1 MLRGSGA
8 ERDDKIRRARSDA
21 ELQST
26 KEMLSGNTSLASLSV
41 IGGEDQ
47 YQKRKKKPL
56 HGSSSLAGLEG
67 IREDTMLDHTNIPRR
82 WKAHYS
88 NQEARAPR
96 VRSEHVKPFP
106 SELRTQRN
114 LQDERTSAETKER
127 QAKERQRSYEED
139 LEKRGLE
146 DEDFLRLDQSKVPLE
161 LFDNSDFE
169 KYGPE
174 EWLEHCKTGRS
185 RLYMDGEWTWAACDV
200 LAYEPKKMQYEIVFR
215 CNGKSKWVK
224 RLNLMFDTESETM
237 FMERLRQTSE
247 MREMAKAMVRLEYF
261 ASRQNAEEI
270 APLSE
275 PVWEQMYH
283 LATARLEQRQQE
295 IELPY
300 TYEQTKLDLTR
311 SLIEDVDLMYVSTM
325 QKIILREICK
335 SDSGMQQRMQELKL
349 PPFPTKP
356 AAPRFG
362 KLQLPNGAT
371 SYEESHKIISKAH
384 WSGTS
389 GMAST
394 VSWLEDTWR
403 DEFAKALLVD
413 PSLADPACKEVFE
426 LSDFIERQI
435 DHCSWIAT
443 KLQRSWWQGVANSM
457 LDNLASDYNFY
468 ENDLEVIRNSDTAKV
483 LLRFQIQMA
492 FQLQDIALRSLTEW
506 SSMFDTES
514 KGSALRDTASFLLVQ
529 LQESNGKV
537 VVFPSLDDIQ
547 DSALKVMDEFV
558 KAVRGLYT
566 VDHELLSLHELDPK
580 SLLYIDDPVVIN
592 ESDNPMVATVNHQLK
607 ASRKRVEDLLQHDF
621 DAALK
626 IAGLYDDYLQL
637 LHDEPFVHV
646 DTFAQPKLVS
656 KKELKAKKLAAEA
669 EEAAAAAE
677 AAGEAADGGEAKVSE
692 NSKGNATAK
701 SRSNAEDND
710 DADGDEGDG
719 EDAEGAEEEEA
730 EEEEEEEE
738 EEQDE
743 LVEVPITRDEFREEI
758 SKFYT
763 AMHAVMNETFHD
775 EMCGCF
781 LLNSISVKET
791 LAQRAKEQIDAFA
804 QYLLDI
810 QRERAE
816 NLTEEYEKILQRIAT
831 KPKNEIELVDL
842 EEFIEEAMIRM
853 EGLADAVADIHSWN
867 NMLEEFGCE
876 IPPEDFQLAW
886 SLKLW
891 PNRIF
896 GAQAATMRA
905 LEVDKVAMI
914 EALAREKEEFDHALD
929 QYALEV
935 EAFEKHDDYN
945 KLNDIVSE
953 AYAIEEKL
961 NQAVEQIANF
971 NLRDR
976 AFGFDTGDYPTL
988 DLCKKQFEPFF
999 QLWTMSADFVA
1010 STKEW
1015 LTGPFSD
1022 VNGDEV
1028 EKQVLEWWT
1037 TSYRLMKSFGS
1048 ENEGAA
1054 AIAQILRQDSD
1065 AFKSYMPLIRALA
1078 SPALRDRHW
1087 TALGELI
1094 QEEISPNDLTLQR
1107 LIDLNIMDRME
1118 EVETIT
1124 VKAEKEFA
1132 LEKNIENMI
1141 AEWNGIDFQ
1150 TMEYK
1155 NTGTYVIKGT
1165 DDVIA
1170 LLDDHIVKVQT
1181 MVGSPYIKPIKDKA
1195 LSWEKRLMYIQTL
1208 IDEMLKCQRA
1218 WMYLEPIFGSDDIM
1232 RQMPTEGRRFN
1243 SVDGVWRKVLGKIY
1257 ESPSVINTTSDDTLV
1272 DRFKQA
1278 NERLDQIQ
1286 KGLNDYLEVKRMA
1299 FARFFFLS
1307 NDELLEIVSQTKDPR
1322 AVQPFLQK
1330 CFEGVGCVVFGKDMV
1345 PPDQQNPPRGEPFI
1359 AGGNEDLRI
1368 PRLQS
1373 NEGEIV
1379 DLSIVVDPNSGPNK
1393 GNVELWLSDFEMS
1406 MRITVKEILQAAAKV
1421 YPEMENFEV
1430 NPERAKWVISWP
1442 GQVVLNASQLFWTK
1456 EVTEAIKEGMLDQYT
1471 EQLNKQLLQIVHLVR
1486 GNIGKME
1493 RTTLGALSVID
1504 IHQRDV
1510 VADMAEKKV
1519 SDPNEFEWMSQLRYY
1534 WELYDDDFA
1543 RYGKDPNNMVV
1554 RILNATQL
1562 YAYEYLGNSSRLVI
1576 TPLTDRCYRTL
1587 MGAVSLLYG
1596 GAPAGPAGTGKT
1608 ETTKDLSKAIA
1619 KQCVVFNCS
1628 DGLDYLAMAKFFKGL
1643 AQAGAWACF
1652 DEFNRIELEV
1662 LSVIAQQILTIV
1674 KAKRARAKR
1683 FDFEGSTLTLNP
1695 DANSFITMNPGYAG
1709 RQELPDNL
1717 QALFRPCAMMVP
1729 DYALIAEIKLFSFG
1743 FEDNRNL
1750 ARKLTQVLILCS
1762 EQLSSQKHYDYG
1774 MRAVFS
1780 ILVRAGKLRQD
1791 LGDVWSEAMIV
1802 LSAVTD
1808 VNLPKFNTADIPLFK
1823 GITSD
1828 LFPGVELPTPDYRTL
1843 LQAIGEVC
1851 KEDNLQ
1857 LDEPFLRAVIQLYET
1872 VCVRHG
1878 LMVVGETFSGKT
1890 RVTHTLAKAMTRI
1903 RDDPKFEGAVKIY
1916 TMNPKSITQ
1925 GQLYGS
1931 FDENTHEWTDGILA
1945 VTYRNASKDTSE
1957 DRQWIMFDGPVDAV
1971 WIEDMNTVLDDNK
1984 KLCLQSGE
1992 IVKMSARMTMMFE
2005 PEDLEEASPAT
2016 VSRVGMV
2023 FLEQKRLGW
2032 RPLVRSWVNKLPM
2045 LLSECGAGEEIL
2057 TLFNAYFEPLVFQ
2070 LRDACAIPTPI
2081 TDSELCASV
2090 LRLMYSTLFDPFTA
2104 KDKEAP
2110 KDPLR
2115 VVEGAFLFA
2124 LIWAVGGVTDAR
2136 GHQNLDNF
2144 FKRLITGTME
2154 GQAAWDQFV
2163 LKNPSYKNAMDE
2175 PRELR
2180 TPMPFDQGSIFD
2192 YVFFCDKGN
2201 WTPWQDITPRFMPGS
2216 ETQYQDILVPT
2227 VDTTRNEW
2235 IMQRLIE
2242 HGQSVLVTG
2251 ATGTGKTVSLK
2262 KVLLL
2267 EVNQAVYKPMFINF
2281 SAQTSANQTQDIIDG
2296 KLDKRRKGI
2305 FGPPIGQRLVI
2316 MVDDLNMPA
2325 KEVYGAQPPI
2335 EILRQYMDHQGWFD
2349 RKEITFRKLI
2359 DIQFVAA
2366 MGPPGGGRTQITQR
2380 YVRHYS
2386 MLNLLAFDANSL
2398 SVIFG
2403 SIMEW
2408 FAKPFGPKI
2417 KAIVTNVVSA
2427 TISLYNQIEVDML
2440 PTPAKSHYTFNLRD
2454 LSKVFQGICM
2464 GTPDRIKESTQLIRL
2479 WGHECMRVFK
2489 DRLINEEDRTWF
2501 DEALNTKVQEN
2512 FNAEW
2517 TKIAPRG
2524 RPLIYGNFI
2533 DPTQLVESRMYDEIE
2548 DMSLLKE
2555 VMEGYLVDYNN
2566 MSSKKMNLVLFM
2578 NAIEHVSRIS
2588 RILCQPL
2595 GNALL
2600 VGVGGSGRKS
2610 LTTLAVSLNEQTLF
2624 QIEISKVYGMAE
2636 WHDDLRRMLK
2646 LAGVSGKSTVFLF
2659 ADTQVVNEG
2668 FVEDIN
2674 NILNTGEVPN
2684 LFNTEDQTEIVEAV
2698 RPVSEKLGL
2707 ELNTQAEVMQFFVKR
2722 CRQNLHVVLAFSPVG
2737 DSFRDRLR
2745 RFPSL
2750 VNCCA
2755 IDWFTEWPKDALV
2768 SVAHH
2773 FLSSIALSDAMKKGI
2788 VDVCVDMQQR
2798 TSRMAERFLEEMG
2811 RYYYVTPTSYLEL
2824 INTFKTLIER
2834 QRTAISE
2841 KRSRYANGLQKLQ
2854 ETAEQVAEMRQELE
2868 ALQPKLVIAQKETN
2882 AKLQMV
2888 QGKQKEAD
2896 EQKKIVQ
2903 KDEAQAK
2910 EQAASCEK
2918 DKAECE
2924 EMLAEAIPALEGAVK
2939 ALSTLSKGDI
2949 TEVKSLKTPPAGVKL
2964 TMEAVCIMMG
2974 VKPAKIPNPSG
2985 KGKVDDYWEPA
2996 KKELLN
3002 DPRFLQRL
3010 VEYDKDN
3017 ISEAVIEKVKPFCER
3032 DDFQPDV
3039 IKKSSVAAAG
3049 LCKWVHAMVV
3059 YERIARVVA
3068 PKRAAL
3074 AKANADLA
3082 EAMTMLHQ
3090 KQSELQAVL
3099 DNLAKLQAELQDTM
3113 DKKEALEQQ
3122 VKDCATKLDRASRL
3136 IGGLG
3141 GEKTRWTQFVADLGV
3156 QYENAVGDILL
3167 SSGVI
3172 AYLGVFTQSYRSSC
3186 LEEWGSQLAQNSIPS
3201 TTPFS
3206 LNQTLGEPVKIRAW
3220 TIAKLPNDGFSIDNA
3235 IMLYA
3240 SNRWPLMIDPQGQ
3253 ANRWVRN
3260 MEAEEGLKV
3269 VKQTQS
3275 DFVRNLENAISFGLP
3290 VLLENVGES
3299 LDPILEPILTKQIIN
3314 KGGAKTMQLGDNIVE
3329 YDERFRL
3336 YMTTK
3341 LRNPHYS
3348 PETVVKVTLINFVAN
3363 EEGLKDQMLGITV
3376 RRETPELEAQREQLV
3391 VEDAANKKIL
3401 KELED
3406 KILELLAKAEGN
3418 ILDDEVLINTLSE
3431 SKATSDQIMKQVAI
3445 AEKTAVKI
3453 NNTRAG
3459 YVPVARVSSNLF
3471 FCVADLAGVDP
3482 MYQFSLDWYA
3492 NLYNLAID
3500 RAAKG
3505 SNLNDRLKALTDTF
3519 AEILY
3524 DNVCRSLFEKDKLL
3538 FSFLLCIKM
3547 LQLRDEMDPGELR
3560 FFLTGST
3567 AVDLSRPNPDSEGRF
3582 LSDKCWA
3589 DLLALHDIPGGV
3601 YPHFHEEVEKE
3612 LNFWED
3618 VSNAQDPLKLI
3629 REKYKERYSP
3639 FQQLLLLR
3647 CIRLDKV
3654 IPALMEF
3661 IMAKIGQKFI
3671 EPPPFDLGA
3680 GYRDS
3685 SCTTPLLFVLTP
3697 GADAM
3702 TELIRVAE
3710 ELGMDNKLASVSMGQ
3725 GQGPIAERTISEA
3738 IDKGG
3743 WVALE
3748 NLHVMPSWFE
3758 MLEKIVEDLH
3768 PDVVHEDFRLW
3779 LTALPCKEFP
3789 VSVLQNGIKMTLEPP
3804 KGLRANLKGSY
3815 AALDRDWFDS
3825 CLKPEAFHKI
3835 CFGIAF
3841 LHALVRERCKFGPLG
3856 WNIPYEFSA
3865 SDQRISLDQLHLF
3878 LNEYEQIPWAMLH
3891 YLTSSCNYG
3900 GRVTD
3905 DKDRRC
3911 LDTIVADFYRPPIL
3925 DDKHRFSP
3933 SGIYFA
3939 PPEGGMDSYIEYI
3952 NKLPFT
3958 ELPEV
3963 FGLHENAEITTAITS
3978 TNALMVAALELQ
3990 PRTSGGEG
3998 MSWAEQLM
4006 ELASDIEKR
4015 IPDLFDLEVA
4025 AVRFPVLYE
4034 ESMNSTLRQELE
4046 RFNNLLG
4053 VVKRSLKDVQL
4064 AICGLVVMSSELEAM
4079 GNSMTNMLVPEMWAR
4094 AAYPS
4099 LKPLSSWVNDLL
4111 DRLEFFNK
4119 WMTDGTPP
4127 VVVISY
4133 LFWIPGFTTGVRQNF
4148 ARKHKIAIDLIKYT
4162 NQILPRDLDC
4172 SKRLDDGH
4180 YITGLHLQG
4189 AGWEDEGCVLV
4200 DSRPKE
4206 LFVAMPCIKLLP
4218 TEVTKIK
4225 PTDAYECPVYKT
4237 SARRGVLATTGHS
4250 SNFVM
4255 FLNLPVRDQPAPFW
4269 IKRGVAMLCALDD

>member
-1 MLRGSGA
+1 MVKPEAIPKKVSKA
-8 ERDDKIRRARSDA
+8 SEKTTC
-21 ELQST
+21 ST
-26 KEMLSGNTSLASLSV
+26 TTTF
-41 IGGEDQ
+41 
-47 YQKRKKKPL
+47 
-56 HGSSSLAGLEG
+56 LEG
-67 IREDTMLDHTNIPRR
+67 GKRDIAIEERR
-82 WKAHYS
+82 RH
-88 NQEARAPR
+88 
-96 VRSEHVKPFP
+96 
-106 SELRTQRN
+106 
-114 LQDERTSAETKER
+114 
-127 QAKERQRSYEED
+127 EEE

-169 KYGPE
+169 KFSPQ
-174 EWLEHCKTGRS
+174 EWLERCTSGRS
-185 RLYMDGEWTWAACDV
+185 RLYMDGEWTWAPCDI
-200 LAYEPKKMQYEIVFR
+200 LSYDPARLQYEIVFR

-224 RLNLMFDTESETM
+224 RLNLIFDAEHEPT
-237 FMERLRQTSE
+237 FWERLQTCTDL
-247 MREMAKAMVRLEYF
+247 RELSKAMVRLEYF
-261 ASRQNAEEI
+261 ASRQDAEEI

-275 PVWEQMYH
+275 PVWEQIYH
-283 LATARLEQRQQE
+283 LATARLERQQHE
-295 IELPY
+295 IDLPH
-300 TYEQTKLDLTR
+300 TYEQAKLALTR
-311 SLIEDVDLMYVSTM
+311 GLVEDVDLLYVSTM
-325 QKIILREICK
+325 QKIILREV
-335 SDSGMQQRMQELKL
+335 SRRDEETRQRMQELKL
-349 PPFPTKP
+349 PPFPARQP
-356 AAPRFG
+356 APRYG
-362 KLQLPNGAT
+362 KLQLPPETTDYTNAHDVI
-371 SYEESHKIISKAH
+371 SHAH

-389 GMAST
+389 GMAVT

-403 DEFAKALLVD
+403 DEFGRALMID
-413 PSLADPACKEVFE
+413 TSLADPASKNAFS
-426 LSDFIERQI
+426 LTDFVDRQVE
-435 DHCSWIAT
+435 HCSHLALR
-443 KLQRSWWQGVANSM
+443 LQRNWWQGVANNM

-468 ENDLEVIRNSDTAKV
+468 ENDLEVIRTSDTAKV

-492 FQLQDIALRSLTEW
+492 FQLQELVLRSLHEW
-506 SSMFDTES
+506 SRIFNSAS
-514 KGSALRDTASFLLVQ
+514 KNPALRDTAAFLRVELHEVDEAITVTPSFDEVADAAQ
-529 LQESNGKV
+529 AVVDKV
-537 VVFPSLDDIQ
+537 I
-547 DSALKVMDEFV
+547 A
-558 KAVRGLYT
+558 AVRGLNT
-566 VDHELLSLHELDPK
+566 VDHELLSLHELTPK
-580 SLLYIDDPVVIN
+580 PLLYIDDPVRVN
-592 ESDNPMVATVNHQLK
+592 ESESPMVAKVNACLK
-607 ASRKRVEDLLQHDF
+607 KVRGEVAAFLRADF
-621 DAALK
+621 DTTLRIAAS
-626 IAGLYDDYLQL
+626 YDRYLQL
-637 LHDEPFVHV
+637 LREDPETHV
-646 DTFAQPKLVS
+646 EAFAQPKLVS
-656 KKELKAKKLAAEA
+656 KKELKAQQLAA
-669 EEAAAAAE
+669 EAAAAAAEEEGGDAENGDE
-677 AAGEAADGGEAKVSE
+677 ASGSAPSDKANNDGPKTSG
-692 NSKGNATAK
+692 G
-701 SRSNAEDND
+701 D
-710 DADGDEGDG
+710 DDGDDEDEEG
-719 EDAEGAEEEEA
+719 EEEEEA
-730 EEEEEEEE
+730 EEEEES
-738 EEQDE
+738 DE
-743 LVEVPITRDEFREEI
+743 LVEVPISREEFRAEI
-758 SKFYT
+758 AKFHE
-763 AMHAVMNETFHD
+763 AMHAVMVETYH
-775 EMCGCF
+775 EEVCGSF
-781 LLNSISVKET
+781 LLQTVSIKEEI
-791 LAQRAKEQIDAFA
+791 AARAKEQIDAFA
-804 QYLLDI
+804 DYLLEI
-810 QRERAE
+810 QNDRAE
-816 NLTEEYEKILQRIAT
+816 ALTEEYERILQRIAT

-842 EEFIEEAMIRM
+842 EEFIEDAKVRM
-853 EGLADAVADIHSWN
+853 EGLADAVADVHSWN
-867 NMLEEFGCE
+867 EMLEEFGCQ
-876 IPPEDFQLAW
+876 IPAEAFQLSW

-891 PNRIF
+891 PNRILA
-896 GAQAATMRA
+896 AQAATMRA

-914 EALAREKEEFDHALD
+914 ETLAREKEEFDRALD
-929 QYALEV
+929 QYTLEV
-935 EAFEKHDDYN
+935 EAFEKHDDYE
-945 KLNDIVSE
+945 KLHDIVSE
-953 AYAIEEKL
+953 AYSIEEKL
-961 NQAVEQIANF
+961 NQAAEQIANF

-988 DLCKKQFEPFF
+988 DLCKKQFDPFF
-999 QLWTMSADFVA
+999 QLWTMSADFIS

-1028 EKQVLEWWT
+1028 EKQVTEWWT
-1037 TSYRLMKSFGS
+1037 TSYRLMKTFGS
-1048 ENEGAA
+1048 DNEGAA
-1054 AIAQILRQDSD
+1054 EIAGRLRQDSD

-1078 SPALRDRHW
+1078 SPALRERHW
-1087 TALGELI
+1087 NALGELI

-1132 LEKNIENMI
+1132 LEKNIEAMA
-1141 AEWNGIDFQ
+1141 AEWNGIDFS

-1155 NTGTYVIKGT
+1155 NTGTFVIKGT

-1170 LLDDHIVKVQT
+1170 LLDDHIVKIQT
-1181 MVGSPYIKPIKDKA
+1181 MVGSPYIKPIKHKA
-1195 LSWEKRLMYIQTL
+1195 IQWEKRLMYIQTL

-1243 SVDGVWRKVLGKIY
+1243 SVDGVWRKVLGKIN
-1257 ESPSVINTTSDDTLV
+1257 ESPSVMNTTNDDTLV

-1286 KGLNDYLEVKRMA
+1286 KGLNDYLEVKRMS

-1307 NDELLEIVSQTKDPR
+1307 NDELLEIVSQTKDPQ

-1330 CFEGVGCVVFGKDMV
+1330 CFEGVGQVVFGKDMV
-1345 PPDQQNPPRGEPFI
+1345 PPEEQNPPRGEPFI
-1359 AGGNEDLRI
+1359 VGGSDDLRI
-1368 PRLQS
+1368 PRLVS

-1406 MRITVKEILQAAAKV
+1406 MRITVKEILQAAASE
-1421 YPEMENFEV
+1421 YPVMENLDV

-1456 EVTEAIKEGMLDQYT
+1456 EVTTAIKAGRLEHYT
-1471 EQLNKQLLQIVHLVR
+1471 EQLNQQLLQIVHLVR
-1486 GNIGKME
+1486 GKLSKME

-1504 IHQRDV
+1504 VHQRDV
-1510 VADMAEKKV
+1510 VAEMAEKGV
-1519 SDPNEFEWMSQLRYY
+1519 SDPNEFEWMAQLRYY
-1534 WELYDDDFA
+1534 WELHDDDFG

-1562 YAYEYLGNSSRLVI
+1562 YAYEYLGNSSRLII

-1628 DGLDYLAMAKFFKGL
+1628 DGLDYLAMAKFFKGI

-1743 FEDNRNL
+1743 FADNRNL

-1791 LGDVWSEAMIV
+1791 LGDVWTEAMIV

-1843 LQAIGEVC
+1843 MQAIRDVC
-1851 KEDNLQ
+1851 EDDNLQ
-1857 LDEPFLRAVIQLYET
+1857 PDEPFLRAVIQLYET
-1872 VCVRHG
+1872 VMVRHG

-1890 RVTHTLAKAMTRI
+1890 CVTHTLAKAMSRI
-1903 RDDPKFEGAVKIY
+1903 QDDPKFEGTVRIH

-1945 VTYRNASKDTSE
+1945 VTYRNASKDTTE

-2032 RPLVRSWVNKLPM
+2032 RPLVRSWVNRMP
-2045 LLSECGAGEEIL
+2045 LLLAECGAPTEVM
-2057 TLFNAYFEPLVFQ
+2057 TLFEAYFEPFVFQ
-2070 LRDACAIPTPI
+2070 LRDVCAIPTPI

-2090 LRLMYSTLFDPFTA
+2090 LRLMSSTLFDPFQPANT
-2104 KDKEAP
+2104 KDKEPP

-2124 LIWAVGGVTDAR
+2124 LIWAVGGVTDER
-2136 GHQNLDNF
+2136 GRQILDNYL
-2144 FKRLITGTME
+2144 KRLITGMME
-2154 GQAAWDQFV
+2154 GQPAWEQFV
-2163 LKNPSYKNAMDE
+2163 LKNPAYKDAMNE

-2192 YVFFCDKGN
+2192 YVFFCDKGL
-2201 WTPWQDITPRFMPGS
+2201 WTPWMDITPRFMPGS
-2216 ETQYQDILVPT
+2216 DTQYQDILVPT

-2235 IMQRLIE
+2235 IIQRLVE
-2242 HGQSVLVTG
+2242 HTQPVLVTG
-2251 ATGTGKTVSLK
+2251 STGTGKTVSVQN
-2262 KVLLL
+2262 VLLKAL
-2267 EVNQAVYKPMFINF
+2267 DQNVYKPMFINF

-2305 FGPPIGQRLVI
+2305 FGPPIGKRIVI

-2335 EILRQYMDHQGWFD
+2335 EILRQYMDHTGWYD
-2349 RKEITFRKLI
+2349 RKEKTFRKLI

-2386 MLNLLAFDANSL
+2386 MLNLLPFEASSL
-2398 SVIFG
+2398 AVIFG
-2403 SIMEW
+2403 TIMEW

-2417 KAIVTNVVSA
+2417 KAVVPSVVSS
-2427 TISLYNQIEVDML
+2427 TIALYKQIAEDML

-2464 GTPDRIKESTQLIRL
+2464 GSADRIKETNQLVRI

-2489 DRLINEEDRTWF
+2489 DRLINEEDRSWF
-2501 DEALNTKVQEN
+2501 DEALGGKVSEHYS
-2512 FNAEW
+2512 ADW
-2517 TKIAPRG
+2517 SKIAPRN

-2533 DPTQLVESRMYDEIE
+2533 DPTQLVESRVYDELD
-2548 DMSLLKE
+2548 DMATLKE

-2578 NAIEHVSRIS
+2578 NAIEHVARIS
-2588 RILCQPL
+2588 RVLCQPL

-2610 LTTLAVSLNEQTLF
+2610 LTTLAVSLNEQVLF
-2624 QIEISKVYGMAE
+2624 QIEISKVYGMPE

-2646 LAGVSGKSTVFLF
+2646 MAGVEGKQTVFLF

-2684 LFNTEDQTEIVEAV
+2684 LFNMEDQTEIVESV
-2698 RPVSEKLGL
+2698 RPVAEKLGL

-2755 IDWFTEWPKDALV
+2755 IDWFTEWPKDALL

-2773 FLSSIALSDAMKKGI
+2773 FLSAIELDDALKTGI

-2824 INTFKTLIER
+2824 INTFKTLIEK
-2834 QRTAISE
+2834 QRTMISE

-2868 ALQPKLVIAQKETN
+2868 ALQPKLVIAQKETD
-2882 AKLQMV
+2882 AKLEMV

-2896 EQKKIVQ
+2896 QQKEIVQ
-2903 KDEAQAK
+2903 RDEAQAK

-2939 ALSTLSKGDI
+2939 ALSTLSKNDI

-2964 TMEAVCIMMG
+2964 TLEAVCIMMG
-2974 VKPAKIPNPSG
+2974 VKPRKVPNPNG

-3017 ISEAVIEKVKPFCER
+3017 ISEEVINKVKPFCER
-3032 DDFQPDV
+3032 DDFRPEV

-3082 EAMTMLHQ
+3082 EAMGMLQ
-3090 KQSELQAVL
+3090 AKQAELQAVL
-3099 DNLAKLQAELQDTM
+3099 DNLQMLQNELQDTM

-3122 VKDCATKLDRASRL
+3122 VADCATKLDRASRL

-3186 LEEWGSQLAQNSIPS
+3186 IEEWASQLAQNSIPS
-3201 TTPFS
+3201 TEPFS

-3260 MEAEEGLKV
+3260 VEADNGLKV
-3269 VKQTQS
+3269 IKQTQS

-3290 VLLENVGES
+3290 VLLENVGEN
-3299 LDPILEPILTKQIIN
+3299 LDPILEPVLTKQIVN
-3314 KGGAKTMQLGDNIVE
+3314 KGGSKTMQLGDNIVE
-3329 YDERFRL
+3329 YDDRFRF

-3391 VEDAANKKIL
+3391 VEDAENKRIL

-3445 AEKTAVKI
+3445 AEKTAIKI

-3459 YVPVARVSSNLF
+3459 YVPVAKVSSNLF

-3567 AVDLSRPNPDSEGRF
+3567 AVDLSRPNPDSENSF

-3589 DLLALHDIPGGV
+3589 DLLALHDIPNGV
-3601 YPHFHEEVEKE
+3601 FPHFHEEVESE
-3612 LNFWED
+3612 LSFWES
-3618 VSNAQDPLKLI
+3618 VSNAQDPLQLI
-3629 REKYKERYSP
+3629 REKYSERFDQ

-3654 IPALMEF
+3654 VPALMEF
-3661 IMAKIGQKFI
+3661 IMAKIGQRFI

-3710 ELGMDNKLASVSMGQ
+3710 ELGMDQKLYSVSMGQ
-3725 GQGPIAERTISEA
+3725 GQGPIAERSIAEA
-3738 IDKGG
+3738 VDKGG

-3825 CLKPEAFHKI
+3825 CLKPEAFHKM

-3911 LDTIVADFYRPPIL
+3911 LDTIVADFYKPPIL
-3925 DDKHRFSP
+3925 EDSHRFSP

-3939 PPEGGMDSYIEYI
+3939 PPDGDMDSYLEYI
-3952 NKLPFT
+3952 NQLPFT
-3958 ELPEV
+3958 EMPEV

-3998 MSWAEQLM
+3998 MSWAEQLN
-4006 ELASDIEKR
+4006 ELSSDIEKR

-4046 RFNNLLG
+4046 RFNNLLA

-4064 AICGLVVMSSELEAM
+4064 AIRGLVVMSSELEAM
-4079 GNSMTNMLVPEMWAR
+4079 GNSMTNMLVPEMWSR

-4111 DRLEFFNK
+4111 DRLSFFNK
-4119 WMTDGTPP
+4119 WLDDGTPA

-4148 ARKHKIAIDLIKYT
+4148 ARKHKVAIDLIKYT
-4162 NQILPRDLDC
+4162 NEVLPRDMDC
-4172 SKRLDDGH
+4172 SARLDDGH

-4189 AGWEDEGCVLV
+4189 AGWEDEGRVLV

-4218 TEVTKIK
+4218 TEVSQIVA
-4225 PTDAYECPVYKT
+4225 TDDYECPVYKT
-4237 SARRGVLATTGHS
+4237 SERRGVLATTGHS